1 MFACLQV
8 NTSPH
13 LVLLDVG
20 MVAELDPGDQ
30 QNLVG
35 FFKARGCTTHSVFSR
50 LLRHEASS
58 AKPGQRRVA
67 SCSSRVGWGAL
78 LPLCPLLEELKTSHA
93 GLLVQALT
101 SQDGEALGHN
111 ILDFSDN
118 QTCPVGHGPPCPQ
131 LLSCAA
137 VESMLNPRLQHLA
150 CDVCRCRQDPD
161 AACYQQT
168 PNAAT
173 WIVCHL

>member
-1 MFACLQV
+1 MVLMCVPACLQV

-35 FFKARGCTTHSVFSR
+35 FFKARACTTHSVAAACGVMTR
-50 LLRHEASS
+50 PLPGLVKAKCHHAAAGMAGCIAAPLTVALHE
-58 AKPGQRRVA
+58 R
-67 SCSSRVGWGAL
+67 
-78 LPLCPLLEELKTSHA
+78 LKTSHR

-118 QTCPVGHGPPCPQ
+118 QTCPVGHSPPLPSAAAM
-131 LLSCAA
+131 SC
-137 VESMLNPRLQHLA
+137 
-150 CDVCRCRQDPD
+150 C
-161 AACYQQT
+161 
-168 PNAAT
+168 
-173 WIVCHL
+173 